1 MSGRTL
7 NFPSLGVKSR
17 TVLQSD
23 ENTITLST
31 DASRHAMRRA
41 GTDKLDAIYL
51 GTWTNP
57 YDSRSSA
64 AIVLEIPGTGQQA
77 YCADIQFSGKSG
89 TSAMQ
94 LSFAMVKAGMAQHSL
109 AIGADTISRHTA
121 PGDLTEAYTG
131 AGAVVVLFD
140 TDKVIAEV
148 DETFSAA
155 EDPAARKLLYPL
167 WHEPR
172 IR

>member
-1 MSGRTL
+1 M
-7 NFPSLGVKSR
+7 
-17 TVLQSD
+17 
-23 ENTITLST
+23 
-31 DASRHAMRRA
+31 
-41 GTDKLDAIYL
+41 
-51 GTWTNP
+51 
-57 YDSRSSA
+57 
-64 AIVLEIPGTGQQA
+64 
-77 YCADIQFSGKSG
+77 QFSGKSG

-148 DETFSAA
+148 DETFSL
-155 EDPAARKLLYPL
+155 RK
-167 WHEPR
+167 
-172 IR
+172 IRPQGNCYIRSGMSLGSDKTILASIGI